1 MSNIAIGTCVRHVPP
16 RPHQRFIG
24 SGVIF
29 DLDRGAMV
37 CSIVLL
43 DGRVIVDL
51 PLAGLIDG
59 SWVISGRTMTLR
71 QIEHLL
77 AHAGEWEEW
86 RQDRMA
92 ECGDGSG
99 CCGYAQGGWAQDL
112 SQRVQ
117 VQAIHPKGRQYG
129 FSGDE
134 TTRSMGVVT
143 VDIEGD

>member
-29 DLDRGAMV
+29 ELDRSAMV

-77 AHAGEWEEW
+77 AHASECV
-86 RQDRMA
+86 RQDRMVA
-92 ECGDGSG
+92 CGDGSG
-99 CCGYAQGGWAQDL
+99 CCGYAQGGRSQDL
-112 SQRVQ
+112 LQRVPIP
-117 VQAIHPKGRQYG
+117 AIGPESRQYG

-134 TTRSMGVVT
+134 ATRSLDVAT